1 MDKLLTLLNENAR
14 LTPAQLAAMLGKTEE
29 EVRDEIAAYEK
40 AGIIRGY
47 KALINWEK
55 ADANK
60 AFALIELRVTPK
72 RDRGFD
78 EIAQRIMQFEEVDSV
93 YLMSGGFDL
102 AVTVHGNT
110 MQEIAMFV
118 ARRLSPLD
126 SVLST
131 ATHFILTRYKDGGV
145 VLNTED
151 EKDERRGMFCD

>member
-1 MDKLLTLLNENAR
+1 MDRLLELLSQNAR
-14 LTPAQLAAMLGKTEE
+14 LTTRQLATMLDRPES
-29 EVRDEIAAYEK
+29 EICNQIDAYEK

-47 KALINWEK
+47 QTLINWER

-78 EIAQRIMQFEEVDSV
+78 EIAQKIMQFEEVDSV

-102 AVTVHGNT
+102 AVMVHGDT
-110 MQEIAMFV
+110 MQQIAMFV
-118 ARRLSPLD
+118 ALLD

-145 VLNTED
+145 VLKTED
-151 EKDERRGMFCD
+151 ENDERRSVLCD